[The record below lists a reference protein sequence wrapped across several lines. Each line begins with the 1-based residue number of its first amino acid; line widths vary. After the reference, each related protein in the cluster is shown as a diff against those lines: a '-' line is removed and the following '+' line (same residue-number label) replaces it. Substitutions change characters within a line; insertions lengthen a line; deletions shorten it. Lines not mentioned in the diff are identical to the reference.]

1 MSSFFVIY
9 TETPWD
15 GLNTNELTQVRLLSL
30 KSVFKSFPVVEKE
43 FFDDLKSKAYNY
55 DHYSITQC
63 IKRIVGPNN
72 EDYDIMNWFFI
83 WSMDNER
90 RIYQFLFQRVKKKN
104 KLQGILVAIA
114 PPELAKLFEHH
125 QNKAIVRV
133 LSLLNDPSK
142 VNFLMILINK
152 GKSLAEEQQVFQY
165 YKKNMGKFKFINKLK
180 TMPNIRG
187 DWFPSN
193 EPRCPIC
200 NTFLTEIQ
208 DYRIGFGKL
217 VCPQCGYKKVK

>member
-30 KSVFKSFPVVEKE
+30 KSLFKSFPIVEKE
-43 FFDDLKSKAYNY
+43 FFDDLLSKAYNY
-55 DHYSITQC
+55 DHYSITKS
-63 IKRIVGPNN
+63 IKRIIGPNK
-72 EDYDIMNWFFI
+72 EDYDISSFNFI
-83 WSMDNER
+83 WAFDNKNR
-90 RIYQFLFQRVKKKN
+90 MYQFLFQNVNKKDN
-104 KLQGILVAIA
+104 LRAILVALA

-133 LSLLNDPSK
+133 LSLLNTPSK
-142 VNFLMILINK
+142 VNFLMILTPK
-152 GKSLAEEQQVFQY
+152 GKSLAEEQQIFEY
-165 YKKNMGKFKFINKLK
+165 YKRNMGKFKFINKLK